1 MAPYIQALVSGLA
14 VGGIYALIALSF
26 SITFTTTRTLNFA
39 QGEFVSFG
47 AFIGVTT
54 LLALTGTASIGAMP
68 LNASGGVNYPLALM
82 ASTVISG
89 VAGILVFLL
98 AVRPFAGRPGMSWVM
113 STIGFGILLQ
123 SAGLAIWGPAPAKL
137 PGPLEDGVIRLA
149 GAGVRPQELLVLAA
163 TVVILIAY
171 ELVMSRS
178 RLGKATKAVA
188 HSPDVASLMGI
199 NVPVVMMG
207 AFAVSS
213 ALAGLAG
220 VLVAP
225 VSTASLYMGL
235 AFALKAFAGAII
247 GGLDNPRGCIYGG
260 FILGI
265 IESFVGLWQSQ
276 LREIAV
282 FLLII
287 LVLAIRP
294 AGLFGKRALEKV

>member
-1 MAPYIQALVSGLA
+1 MAPYFQALLSGLA

-47 AFIGVTT
+47 AFVGVTT
-54 LLALTGTASIGAMP
+54 LLLLTGTASIGAMP
-68 LNASGGVNYPLALM
+68 ARASDGFGYPAALLAAVVM
-82 ASTVISG
+82 SAV
-89 VAGILVFLL
+89 VGILVFLL

-123 SAGLAIWGPAPAKL
+123 SAGLALWGPAPAKL
-137 PGPLEDGVIRLA
+137 PSPLPDEVIRIA
-149 GAGVRPQELLVLAA
+149 GAGIRPQDLLVLGASL
-163 TVVILIAY
+163 VILVAY
-171 ELVMSRS
+171 EMVMTRS

-188 HSPDVASLMGI
+188 HSPETASLMGI
-199 NVPVVMMG
+199 NVPLVMMG

-225 VSTASLYMGL
+225 IATASLYMGL
-235 AFALKAFAGAII
+235 GFALKAFAGAII
-247 GGLDNPRGCIYGG
+247 GGLDNPRGCIFGG
-260 FILGI
+260 FLLGL
-265 IESFVGLWQSQ
+265 IESFIGLWHSQ
-276 LREIAV
+276 MREIGV
-282 FLLII
+282 FALII

-294 AGLFGKRALEKV
+294 AGLFGARALQKV